1 MRKFLVIAI
10 PIVTLAFFILVM
22 ISDNFLKYP
31 LTTNDNIPRSIQ
43 ELRQDVQNE
52 KWEEANKKTDE
63 LSKSWK
69 KVVKRVQF
77 SAEKDEINAFDVNIV
92 RLRGAI
98 MSKDKSDAFMELG
111 EAYEHWENIG
121 K

>member
-1 MRKFLVIAI
+1 MRKFLTIAI
-10 PIVTLAFFILVM
+10 PIISLAFFVLVM
-22 ISDNFLKYP
+22 LSDNVLKYS
-31 LTTNDNIPRSIQ
+31 LGKNDNIPSSIQ
-43 ELRQDVQNE
+43 LLMQDLQNE
-52 KWEEANKKTDE
+52 KWEDASKKTDE

-69 KVVKRVQF
+69 IVTKRVQF
-77 SAEKDEINAFDVNIV
+77 SAEKDEINAFDVNIA

-98 MSKDKSDAFMELG
+98 IAKNKPNAFMELN